1 MMLVCSL
8 KGQIFD
14 TEYLTLRCISVILL
28 KFRHPGRKKR
38 QIISKKKSQ
47 TVLRYLNS
55 NIQRQKT
62 VKHCLQGSERTNL

>member
-38 QIISKKKSQ
+38 QIICKKKKSDCPQ
-47 TVLRYLNS
+47 IS
-55 NIQRQKT
+55 QQQ
-62 VKHCLQGSERTNL
+62 HSETEDSEALSTRF